1 MHSEMQTTSAG
12 LTTVAQLPTRR
23 YFTRK
28 EAAAWL
34 SVSVDTFMSFD
45 IPFYDL
51 GPRCKRW
58 DRLDIE
64 AFVSKNKV
72 GDSARTTAMERQR
85 KGQSKCRS
93 TNGTAHRTGGQLG
106 MTRMES
112 DIAEV
117 LELPTKS

>member
-1 MHSEMQTTSAG
+1 MHSEMQATSAG
-12 LTTVAQLPTRR
+12 LTTVAQLPPRR

-45 IPFYDL
+45 IVFCDL
-51 GPRCKRW
+51 GPRCRRW

-72 GDSARTTAMERQR
+72 GDSARTAAREQR
-85 KGQSKCRS
+85 KGQTQCNF
-93 TNGTAHRTGGQLG
+93 TNEMAHRIGGSLG
-106 MTRMES
+106 TTRTES
-112 DIAEV
+112 DIAEL
-117 LELPTKS
+117 LELPIES